1 MLMATAAITLEAA
14 SSQPLSPLAAATWS
28 VYFIYKNEAMS
39 FLELLGL
46 LLRKADT
53 IYPAGR
59 PHSKGDSH

>member
-46 LLRKADT
+46 LLRK
-53 IYPAGR
+53 
-59 PHSKGDSH
+59 GDAQASH